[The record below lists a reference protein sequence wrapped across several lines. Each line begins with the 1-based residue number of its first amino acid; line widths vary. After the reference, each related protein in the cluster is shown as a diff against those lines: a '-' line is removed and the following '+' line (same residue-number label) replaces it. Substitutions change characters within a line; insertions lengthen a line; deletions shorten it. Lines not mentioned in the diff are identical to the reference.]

1 MMSDQRTTT
10 PLILSTEISEL
21 IPYSQNHLRRLEAK
35 GQFPKRIRI
44 GENRVA
50 WLRAEVDN
58 WIEARV
64 NARNGRDV

>member
-1 MMSDQRTTT
+1 MSALRTNTT
-10 PLILSTEISEL
+10 LILSAEISEL

-50 WLRAEVDN
+50 WLKDEIDSWIEERINARAED
-58 WIEARV
+58 A
-64 NARNGRDV
+64 

>member
-1 MMSDQRTTT
+1 MSNQQNTTS
-10 PLILSTEISEL
+10 LILSAEINKL